1 MIILAIVF
9 FSISKRININ
19 VDRLKIK
26 HKIQNGKIIY
36 SDLNVPAKP
45 FFSKRYRICGKPD
58 YIVIKDDHHIPV
70 EVKTGEHHEPKKN
83 HIFQLAAYCQMLEE
97 NYGSFVP
104 YGILVYNDTS
114 QQYKIPFN
122 PKLRF
127 ELESSIKKM
136 RLILKTKKIVRNHND
151 PYKCKSCSLSS
162 YCNKKI
168 I

>member
-36 SDLNVPAKP
+36 YDLNVPAKP

-58 YIVIKDDHHIPV
+58 YIVIKDDHYIPV
-70 EVKTGEHHEPKKN
+70 EVKTGEHREPKKN